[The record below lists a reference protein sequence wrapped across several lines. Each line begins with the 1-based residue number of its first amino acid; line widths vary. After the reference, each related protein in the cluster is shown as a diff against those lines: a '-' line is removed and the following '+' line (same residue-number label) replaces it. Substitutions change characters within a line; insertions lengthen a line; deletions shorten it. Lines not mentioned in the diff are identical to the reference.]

1 MPEDRLNPQQSNDNN
16 VEGTE
21 NKEENT
27 GERFLSDTQKIVRRH
42 LENENDVITDEDIRN
57 VRVGMT
63 PPHLDAPTQALFGDE
78 EVKDEVEDE
87 YLETKEDKNEPEA
100 NKGDKVTPW
109 DTIEP
114 SE

>member
-1 MPEDRLNPQQSNDNN
+1 
-16 VEGTE
+16 
-21 NKEENT
+21 
-27 GERFLSDTQKIVRRH
+27 
-42 LENENDVITDEDIRN
+42 
-57 VRVGMT
+57 MT
-63 PPHLDAPTQALFGDE
+63 PPHLDAPTQARFGDE
-78 EVKDEVEDE
+78 EVKDEVEEE

>member
-57 VRVGMT
+57 VRDGMT
-63 PPHLDAPTQALFGDE
+63 PPHLDAPTQARIGDE
-78 EVKDEVEDE
+78 EIKDEVEEE
-87 YLETKEDKNEPEA
+87 YLDTKQDKNEPEA